1 MEKEN
6 STDISYA
13 QNIWAFLAPDYPI
26 RKSDFMLVMGSS
38 DLSVAKYASTF
49 WFENL
54 TSYIVVSGGFGKLT
68 KEMWAVSEARKF
80 SKMMIDSGV
89 PEEKIILEEKAT
101 NTGDNI
107 VNTKRVITDL
117 GLPAHSGILITKPY
131 MKRRAFNTAS
141 KQWEEVNWSVATEAV
156 SFDDYLRKQDDP
168 QNFISIMVGDLQR
181 IKVYAESGFQIRDEV
196 PQDVWRSF
204 EALVRLGYDRYVVE

>member
-1 MEKEN
+1 
-6 STDISYA
+6 
-13 QNIWAFLAPDYPI
+13 
-26 RKSDFMLVMGSS
+26 MLVLGSS
-38 DLSVAKYASTF
+38 DLSVANYASEY

-54 TSYIVVSGGFGKLT
+54 AGYIVVSGGFGKLT
-68 KEMWAVSEARKF
+68 KEMWAVSEVRKF
-80 SKMMIDSGV
+80 SQILIANGV

-131 MKRRAFNTAS
+131 MKRRAFNTAA
-141 KQWEEVNWSVATEAV
+141 KQWKEVAWSVAAEAV
-156 SFDDYLRKQDDP
+156 SFGDYFRKQDDP
-168 QNFISIMVGDLQR
+168 KNFISIMVGDLQR
-181 IKVYAESGFQIRDEV
+181 IKVYAEYGFQVRDEV

-204 EALVRLGYDRYVVE
+204 EALVRSGYDRYVIE